1 MPGLPRGA
9 PVPSPQA
16 NAAIFAAQPA
26 AEGKPAAGRVDM
38 PDQRQAVFVVNAV
51 HPGDPAKLEP
61 GQRSALRS
69 QLEQIQGMGSAEE
82 YVRAMRK
89 RYKVQVE
96 ESQL

>member
-1 MPGLPRGA
+1 MTA
-9 PVPSPQA
+9 PTRWRCA
-16 NAAIFAAQPA
+16 TW
-26 AEGKPAAGRVDM
+26 AELTVDELYRILAV
-38 PDQRQAVFVVNAV
+38 RQAVFVVNAV

-61 GQRSALRS
+61 EQRSALRS